1 MIAPAIRE
9 ATDDDL
15 QAVVGLHATD
25 DVGHGDVW
33 SAVTEPAY
41 RAAFATILASSD
53 TRLYVAT
60 EGTRIVGSFILTFMP
75 GLTGLGMR
83 HAVLRSVQV
92 AAECRSRGIGAAM
105 VAEAERLARTGGSGI
120 LELPS
125 NLRREAAHRFYRRL
139 GYAQSHAGF
148 KKLLG

>member
-1 MIAPAIRE
+1 MIALVIRE

-15 QAVVGLHATD
+15 EAVVGLHATD
-25 DVGHGDVW
+25 DVGYGDGW
-33 SAVTEPAY
+33 NTASEPAY
-41 RAAFATILASSD
+41 RAAFAAIAASSE

-60 EGTRIVGSFILTFMP
+60 EGARVVGSFILTFMP

-92 AAECRSRGIGAAM
+92 AQGRRSRGIGAAM
-105 VAEAERLARTGGSGI
+105 VAEAERLALVGGAGM
-120 LELPS
+120 LELTS

-148 KKLLG
+148 KKMLR